1 MLCSFP
7 VKIQMSMMKHRRF
20 RHLPAVRVNL
30 TRRETMNGEKEK
42 QKQDEKKNPDE
53 NLLEGL
59 PQFTYVNSYDEQIVN
74 VN

>member
-42 QKQDEKKNPDE
+42 QKQDEKKIPTKICLRVYL
-53 NLLEGL
+53 NLPTLIHTTSKL
-59 PQFTYVNSYDEQIVN
+59 
-74 VN
+74 

>member
-42 QKQDEKKNPDE
+42 QKQDETKNPDE
-53 NLLEGL
+53 NLL
-59 PQFTYVNSYDEQIVN
+59 
-74 VN
+74 